1 MPTIGDYT
9 IDRELASRSGVTT
22 YEATHLILPRKARIA
37 RALDRNGAERILR
50 EAYILEAIRHAGI
63 PRVFDCGTID
73 TGPWIAT
80 ELVRGEALPTV
91 CTQGELACILRDI
104 AAILVHVHR
113 RGVIHDALWLDAVV
127 RDPDRGV
134 PLVLDYW
141 SEAKCGPGSTDIRG
155 LGLAM
160 YAVMALH
167 TPTAL
172 TRLIDD
178 MLAPEP
184 AARPTAE
191 EVCVEAARIALLP
204 SMQQPTSDL
213 PPIEDVQLLTDLSA

>member
-1 MPTIGDYT
+1 
-9 IDRELASRSGVTT
+9 
-22 YEATHLILPRKARIA
+22 
-37 RALDRNGAERILR
+37 
-50 EAYILEAIRHAGI
+50 
-63 PRVFDCGTID
+63 
-73 TGPWIAT
+73 
-80 ELVRGEALPTV
+80 
-91 CTQGELACILRDI
+91 
-104 AAILVHVHR
+104 
-113 RGVIHDALWLDAVV
+113 
-127 RDPDRGV
+127 V

-167 TPTAL
+167 APTAL

-191 EVCVEAARIALLP
+191 EVHAEASRIAAIP
-204 SMQQPTSDL
+204 MPTHQPTSDL
-213 PPIEDVQLLTDLSA
+213 PPIEDVQLVVDLSA

>member
-1 MPTIGDYT
+1 MGMVGDYT
-9 IDRELASRSGVTT
+9 IERELTTRPGIST
-22 YEATHLILPRKARIA
+22 YEATHLILPRRARVA
-37 RALDRNGAERILR
+37 LAHDRAGAERILR

-63 PRVFDCGTID
+63 PRVFDCGTLES
-73 TGPWIAT
+73 GPWIAT
-80 ELVRGEALPTV
+80 ELVRGERLPT
-91 CTQGELACILRDI
+91 TFTAAELAVVLRDI

-113 RGVIHDALWLDAVV
+113 RGVIHDALWLDAFV

-134 PLVLDYW
+134 PLCLDYW

-167 TPTAL
+167 APTAL

-184 AARPTAE
+184 AARPTAA
-191 EVCVEAARIALLP
+191 EVHAEASRIAALP
-204 SMQQPTSDL
+204 AMHQPTSEL
-213 PPIEDVQLLTDLSA
+213 PPIEDVQLLVDLSA